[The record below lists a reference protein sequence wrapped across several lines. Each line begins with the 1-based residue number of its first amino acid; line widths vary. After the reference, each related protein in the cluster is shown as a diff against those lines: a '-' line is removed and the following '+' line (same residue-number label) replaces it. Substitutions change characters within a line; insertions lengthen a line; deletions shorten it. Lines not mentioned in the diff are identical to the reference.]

1 MIALSH
7 SRLIRHLPLSRTA
20 IAESRIFRMPCRHY
34 LCAVIIEPQLR
45 MLRGLVLYPDYR
57 VTTVPVAFV
66 TKVCCVV
73 VALMATHMLTPDAR
87 ACTRVCG
94 L

>member
-1 MIALSH
+1 
-7 SRLIRHLPLSRTA
+7 
-20 IAESRIFRMPCRHY
+20 
-34 LCAVIIEPQLR
+34 

-73 VALMATHMLTPDAR
+73 VALMAAHALTPDTLELVFAWIVVG
-87 ACTRVCG
+87 CSSP
-94 L
+94 